1 MSLIFEGIYKSY
13 HDKMVLTNICGGI
26 SRGEKIGFIGSN
38 GIGKTTL
45 SRILAGIEIPDKGTI
60 EHTPP
65 NALIIYL
72 QQYPDF
78 QPGTSVYE
86 ELYQA
91 VSKNTG
97 ENESINAIVK
107 KTLNQMEIYESL
119 WEKQAIYLSGGEKT
133 KLMLCKVLT
142 KDFDLL
148 VLDEPTN
155 HLDIESAASLEK
167 AIKRIKQSVLI
178 ISHNRYLLD
187 RVADRIWELT
197 PKGLKSYKGN
207 YSAYKIQRVSE
218 DKHAAKEYEKQQ
230 LRIKQINQAI
240 SSRRN
245 WLKSAQKNSDYKNAA
260 KTQASAIKA
269 KEKELAR
276 LLSNRIEKPLQEKLP
291 AFDFINKYQVQ
302 NNKLSPVIV
311 RANQITKAYGEN
323 VVLKDLS
330 FTIGRSDK
338 TALLGA
344 NGAGKTTL
352 LRILCGIDRQYQ
364 GKLSLD
370 PTLKIGYLS
379 QEFDELNADAT
390 ILDNV
395 ITENKS
401 TEEIR
406 TFLACLLFK
415 KNDVFKKIKQLS
427 MGEKS
432 RVAFARLILSGS
444 GANFLV
450 LDEPTNYLD
459 VYAKEK
465 MEEVLEQYPAGILF
479 VSHDA
484 YFVQRIATK
493 IMLIEHGL
501 LKLYNGNYDYFL
513 GKRKNESLQNT
524 HGMDLISIHNRI
536 LTLECELAYVGGK
549 LNERLSD
556 DEKRILNDDYLKIVH
571 ELNELKQ
578 LL

>member
-13 HDKMVLTNICGGI
+13 HDKMVLSNICGSIGN
-26 SRGEKIGFIGSN
+26 GEKIGFIGSN

-45 SRILAGIEIPDKGTI
+45 ARILAGMEIPDKGT
-60 EHTPP
+60 TQYAPP

-78 QPGTSVYE
+78 LPGASVYD

-91 VSKNTG
+91 VSKNSG
-97 ENESINAIVK
+97 VNESIDTIVK
-107 KTLNQMEIYESL
+107 KSLNQMEISESL
-119 WEKQAIYLSGGEKT
+119 WGKQAIYLSGGEKT

-148 VLDEPTN
+148 ILDEPTN
-155 HLDIESAASLEK
+155 HLDMESAASLEK
-167 AIKRIKQSVLI
+167 VIQRIKQSVLI
-178 ISHNRYLLD
+178 ISHNRYLLNH
-187 RVADRIWELT
+187 VADRIWELT
-197 PKGLKSYKGN
+197 PVGLNSYKGN
-207 YSAYKIQRVSE
+207 YSAYKIQKENE
-218 DKHAAKEYEKQQ
+218 DKHTAKEYEKQQ
-230 LRIKQINQAI
+230 LRIKQLNQAI
-240 SSRRN
+240 RNRRN
-245 WLKSAQKNSDYKNAA
+245 WLASVQKNSDYKNAA

-276 LLSNRIEKPLQEKLP
+276 LLSNRIEKPRQVKLP
-291 AFDFINKYQVQ
+291 AFDFINKFQVQ
-302 NNKLSPVIV
+302 SNKLSPVIV

-338 TALLGA
+338 IALLGA

-352 LRILCGIDRQYQ
+352 LRIICGIDQQYQ
-364 GKLSLD
+364 GELSLD

-379 QEFDELNADAT
+379 QEFEEFNADGT

-395 ITENKS
+395 RTANKS
-401 TEEIR
+401 TEDIR

-432 RVAFARLILSGS
+432 RVAFARLILSG
-444 GANFLV
+444 ANFLV

-459 VYAKEK
+459 IYAKEK
-465 MEEVLEQYPAGILF
+465 IEEVLERYSDGILF
-479 VSHDA
+479 ASHDA
-484 YFVQRIATK
+484 YFVQRIAGK
-493 IMLIEHGL
+493 IMLLEYGL
-501 LKLYNGNYDYFL
+501 LKLYNGDYDYFL
-513 GKRKNESLQNT
+513 GKRKNEYRENT
-524 HGMDLISIHNRI
+524 VGIDVINIRNRI
-536 LTLECELAYVGGK
+536 LQLECDLAFIGGK

-556 DEKRILNDDYLKIVH
+556 DEKRNLNEDYLKRAH